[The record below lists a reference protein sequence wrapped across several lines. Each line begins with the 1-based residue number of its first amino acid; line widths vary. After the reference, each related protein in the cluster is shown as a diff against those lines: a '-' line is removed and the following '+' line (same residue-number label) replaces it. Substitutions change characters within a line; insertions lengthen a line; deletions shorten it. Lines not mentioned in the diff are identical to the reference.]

1 MDFAQVKQLE
11 QDYIMPTYGRFPV
24 ALEAGKGARVRDVAG
39 KEYLDFGSGIGV
51 NALGFCDADWADAVS
66 AQAHK
71 LNHTSNLYYSSIQG
85 QLAQKLCALSGMDK
99 VFYCNSG
106 AESNE
111 GAIKLARKYSYDKY
125 GEGRSTIVTLENSFH
140 GRTITTL
147 AATGQDVF
155 HNYFFPFTGG
165 FTYAKANDLES
176 VKAVLDESVCAIV
189 LEGVQGEGGVIP
201 LSEAFVSGVAAL
213 CREKDILLLFDEV
226 QTGIGRTGKMFSYQ
240 HFGILPDVVSCAKG
254 LGGGLPFGAVLCTKA
269 LAGVLGAGSH
279 ATTFGGNPICCAGSM
294 VVLDKVGAPDFL
306 AQVEKKGAYIREK
319 IAAMNLPG
327 FREARG
333 KGLMLGIEIAGL
345 DVRQAILDL
354 LDKGLIVLSAKTAIR
369 LLPPLNITYEEID
382 EGLAILASV
391 LKG

>member
-201 LSEAFVSGVAAL
+201 LSEAFVSGVAAQMCIRDRRKVAPSEL
-213 CREKDILLLFDEV
+213 
-226 QTGIGRTGKMFSYQ
+226 
-240 HFGILPDVVSCAKG
+240 
-254 LGGGLPFGAVLCTKA
+254 VLA
-269 LAGVLGAGSH
+269 
-279 ATTFGGNPICCAGSM
+279 NP
-294 VVLDKVGAPDFL
+294 
-306 AQVEKKGAYIREK
+306 
-319 IAAMNLPG
+319 
-327 FREARG
+327 G
-333 KGLMLGIEIAGL
+333 KGLVAVAE
-345 DVRQAILDL
+345 L
-354 LDKGLIVLSAKTAIR
+354 LFMGTEPDARMRLRDAVAVVTVHNRIV
-369 LLPPLNITYEEID
+369 PDD
-382 EGLAILASV
+382 ERHEHQPFL
-391 LKG
+391 